1 MKLKIKNRLAVL
13 LRQRQIRSAS
23 EFGRR
28 MTLAGYP
35 ISSSHASRYEKEVPP
50 AFDLEF
56 VNIAC
61 NVLQCLPSDLY
72 EITVELEVGED
83 IDPSLTIPRHALV
96 LGSGGTQLLHMA
108 PIQPPVTLPEPAV
121 SSSGSVSPK
130 LGRKEKASTK
140 SATGPS
146 GSIFPFTKS

>member
-13 LRQRQIRSAS
+13 LRERQIRSAS

-35 ISSSHASRYEKEVPP
+35 ISSSHASRYEKDPPP

-61 NVLQCLPSDLY
+61 NVLQCLPSDMY
-72 EITVELEVGED
+72 EITVELDTGED
-83 IDPSLTIPRHALV
+83 IDPALTIPRHALV
-96 LGSGGTQLLHMA
+96 LGSGGTQLHMA
-108 PIQPPVTLPEPAV
+108 PIQPTVNLPEPTV
-121 SSSGSVSPK
+121 SSSGSTSQKV
-130 LGRKEKASTK
+130 GRKEKASTK
-140 SATGPS
+140 SVTGPS

>member
-35 ISSSHASRYEKEVPP
+35 ISSSHASRYEKEFPP

-56 VNIAC
+56 VNAAC

-83 IDPSLTIPRHALV
+83 IEPALTIPRHALV
-96 LGSGGTQLLHMA
+96 LGGGAQLHIT

-121 SSSGSVSPK
+121 PSSGSINPK
-130 LGRKEKASTK
+130 VGRKEKASSK

-146 GSIFPFTKS
+146 GSIFPFSKS

>member
-35 ISSSHASRYEKEVPP
+35 ISSSHASRYEKDNPP

-56 VNIAC
+56 VNTAC

-72 EITVELEVGED
+72 EITVEVEVGED
-83 IDPSLTIPRHALV
+83 IDPALTIPRHALV
-96 LGSGGTQLLHMA
+96 LGSGGTQLHMS
-108 PIQPPVTLPEPAV
+108 PIQSPVTLPEPVAQ
-121 SSSGSVSPK
+121 SSGSVSPMV
-130 LGRKEKASTK
+130 GRKEKASTK

>member
-35 ISSSHASRYEKEVPP
+35 ISSSHASRYEKELPP

-56 VNIAC
+56 INAAC

-83 IDPSLTIPRHALV
+83 IDPALIIPRHALV
-96 LGSGGTQLLHMA
+96 LGEGTQLHKT
-108 PIQPPVTLPEPAV
+108 PIQPPVTLTEPAV
-121 SSSGSVSPK
+121 PSSGRVIPK
-130 LGRKEKASTK
+130 VGRKEKAPTK

-146 GSIFPFTKS
+146 GSIFPFSKS

>member
-35 ISSSHASRYEKEVPP
+35 ISSSHASRYEKELPP

-56 VNIAC
+56 VNAAC

-83 IDPSLTIPRHALV
+83 IEPALTIPRHALV
-96 LGSGGTQLLHMA
+96 LGGGTQLHIT
-108 PIQPPVTLPEPAV
+108 PTRPPVTLPEPAV
-121 SSSGSVSPK
+121 PSSGSVIPK
-130 LGRKEKASTK
+130 VGRKEKASTK

-146 GSIFPFTKS
+146 GSIFPFSKS